1 MGEFALTLH
10 LRIHDAITAMRR
22 AHAIGDD
29 DLALSQAGEVGDLVE
44 IGARNGIDLGSGYAD
59 LTPPLEHS

>member
-44 IGARNGIDLGSGYAD
+44 IGARNGIDLGSCYAE
-59 LTPPLEHS
+59 LTPAT

>member
-1 MGEFALTLH
+1 
-10 LRIHDAITAMRR
+10 MRR

-59 LTPPLEHS
+59 LAPPLEHS